1 MIGGMSRTRT
11 LLVGLAMFGLAV
23 NAVAE
28 EKQADKKSG
37 KPDKIEDD
45 VVLDNRGMAKDKALA
60 EEEKEAEMFENDT
73 PFANAKPDPVG
84 QREQRWKP
92 GFAGAGHLGFAFP
105 MGDYSGNE
113 KFSDDVDGL
122 IFIGGEFGY
131 WPAPFFF
138 VGLGLSGGY
147 VMPDCSDEASCSGW
161 QLRGGPMVLFRIEPH
176 RNVTPFI
183 GLGAGYEWMTTGGS
197 TEVVSVRHYA
207 HGLEYLN
214 AQAGLE
220 VRSRGD
226 FYGVFVS
233 YSMGKFTKE
242 SLSIKSDAL
251 GDSDSSGDIR
261 DPKIHS
267 WFGIGMR
274 AAIN

>member
-1 MIGGMSRTRT
+1 MFRTS
-11 LLVGLAMFGLAV
+11 LLLACLAAFGVALP
-23 NAVAE
+23 AVAQ
-28 EKQADKKSG
+28 EKSAEKRPG

-60 EEEKEAEMFENDT
+60 EEEKESTMFENDT
-73 PFANAKPDPVG
+73 PFANTKPDPVG

-92 GFAGAGHLGFAFP
+92 GFAGAGDLGIALP
-105 MGDYSGNE
+105 MGDYSGSAQ
-113 KFSDDVDGL
+113 FSDAVDAL

-138 VGLGLSGGY
+138 VGLALSGGY
-147 VMPDCSDEASCSGW
+147 VMPECSDEASCSGW
-161 QLRGGPMVLFRIEPH
+161 QIRGGPTLKFRIQPH
-176 RNVTPFI
+176 QNVTPFV
-183 GLGAGYEWMTTGGS
+183 GLGGGYEWMTTGGS
-197 TEVVSVRHYA
+197 TELVSVRRYA

-214 AQAGLE
+214 VQAGLE

-242 SLSIKSDAL
+242 SVSIESDTL
-251 GDSDSSGDIR
+251 GDKDRSGDID
-261 DPKIHS
+261 DPKIHN
-267 WFGIGMR
+267 WLGIGMR